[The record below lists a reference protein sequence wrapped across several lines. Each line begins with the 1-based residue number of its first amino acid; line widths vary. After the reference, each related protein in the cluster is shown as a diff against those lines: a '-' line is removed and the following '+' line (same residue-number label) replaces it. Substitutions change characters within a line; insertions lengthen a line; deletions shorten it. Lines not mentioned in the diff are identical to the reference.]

1 MHGAKALAPDAKAS
15 SAPDAKASHRSDV
28 QASQQTPA
36 LSPRELM
43 EFHEELRQRSL
54 PILFW
59 SACVFN
65 TVYVAWCG
73 FDYLLE
79 PRHFDYFLV
88 LRLAAATINT
98 VLVVAVHQRKLQRF
112 TWEAFWLWLF
122 TKGLFIALMLRVID
136 ASSYMA
142 YVVGF
147 TLVIYAAG
155 LLPYW
160 SPRWAV
166 NIVGVLIVL
175 SLLRFS
181 RPEASLIQREA
192 IASAFVLLSA
202 AGLSLIMASFKYS
215 LARRDFLTR
224 RALSGLARREHDARV
239 DLDRAS
245 GALRAALDQLKELDR
260 LKGQFFANI
269 SHELRTP
276 LTLILTPLEDMRPG
290 LDRPRQH
297 TLDIVRRNAERLL
310 RLIDDLLEL
319 SRLDAGGLRL
329 SLSEIDLRALSSG
342 VYESALASARA
353 RGIRFDLRADAGVQ
367 RVSGDAHRLEI
378 VLTNLVSN
386 ALKFTPNDG
395 SVLISIQH
403 LPDGAQID
411 VSDTGPGIAEED
423 LPHVFERFFQVLRT
437 DRRRAAGGVGI
448 GLALA
453 KELVELHGG
462 RLWVSS
468 TLQEGS
474 VFSVFLPY
482 GRDHIRPEVIERRQ
496 RERNSDGAAALEQWG
511 AGTGSLPL
519 PADVGS
525 AVRALPEAPIVM
537 RGQRRPRI
545 VLAEDQDELRE
556 FIAELLK
563 PHCDV
568 TCAADGARALALVQ
582 ERRPDLVISDIMM
595 PELSGAQ
602 VCARI
607 KGDARL
613 ANTPVILLTA
623 RTGAEATLEG
633 YAQGADDFVAKP
645 FHPRVLLARVRAQL
659 LLRKMALDLA
669 EREKLAAVGTLAAG
683 ILHEVRNPVNAI
695 LNAARVLAEGPVD
708 ADMARRLL
716 SVVGDCAA
724 RIHQLTES
732 LDQHARPADAGS
744 AAPSDVAKG
753 MDATL
758 ALLGH
763 RLRHVE
769 VRREYG
775 RRNVTRAPAGPI
787 NQIFLNLLDNALNAG
802 ARTLAI
808 RIAEDPSARQL
819 RVSIEDDGRGVPSE
833 LKERIFDAF
842 VSGGAN
848 GSGLGLYL
856 SRCIA
861 EQHGGALS
869 LCELPRARGALFT
882 VSLPVAE
889 GS

>member
-1 MHGAKALAPDAKAS
+1 VNRAQDSRTLTAAVDAHS
-15 SAPDAKASHRSDV
+15 SQLRP
-28 QASQQTPA
+28 QLSQ
-36 LSPRELM
+36 RELAD
-43 EFHEELRQRSL
+43 FHEELRLRSL

-65 TVYVAWCG
+65 TLYLAWAG

-79 PRHFDYFLV
+79 PQHFEYFLV
-88 LRLAAATINT
+88 LRLMAAVINT
-98 VLVVAVHQRKLQRF
+98 ALVVVVHQRKLQHF
-112 TWEAFWLWLF
+112 TWEAFWLWLLI
-122 TKGLFIALMLRVID
+122 KGVCTALMLRVVD
-136 ASSYMA
+136 ESSYMS
-142 YVVGF
+142 YVVAF
-147 TLVIYAAG
+147 TLMIYAAS

-160 SPRWAV
+160 SPRWAIS
-166 NIVGVLIVL
+166 IVCVLIGL
-175 SLLRFS
+175 SLLRLA
-181 RPEASLIQREA
+181 RPDAVLTRRDV
-192 IASAFVLLSA
+192 IASAFILASA
-202 AGLSLIMASFKYS
+202 AGLSLITAFFKHS
-215 LARRDFLTR
+215 LARSDFLTR

-239 DLDRAS
+239 DLDHTS
-245 GALRAALDQLKELDR
+245 GALRSALDQLKELDR

-276 LTLILTPLEDMRPG
+276 LTLILTPLEDMRQG
-290 LDRPRQH
+290 VGRAQQK
-297 TLDIVRRNAERLL
+297 TLDVVRRNAERLL

-329 SLSEIDLRALSSG
+329 TVSETDLRALTSG
-342 VYESALASARA
+342 VYENALATASSRS
-353 RGIRFDLRADAGVQ
+353 IKFELRADANVLC
-367 RVSGDAHRLEI
+367 VSGDAHRLEI

-386 ALKFTPNDG
+386 ALKYTPDG
-395 SVLISIQH
+395 GAVLLAIQH

-423 LPHVFERFFQVLRT
+423 LPHVFERFFQVLRS

-462 RLWVSS
+462 RIWVNSS
-468 TLQEGS
+468 LEQGS

-482 GRDHIRPEVIERRQ
+482 GREHIRPELIERRQ
-496 RERNSDGAAALEQWG
+496 RERASDNAPTPLEPW
-511 AGTGSLPL
+511 AGTTGATPRTAES
-519 PADVGS
+519 GTTSS
-525 AVRALPEAPIVM
+525 APPRGAPDTPILM
-537 RGQRRPRI
+537 RGRRRARI
-545 VLAEDQDELRE
+545 VLAEDQAELRE
-556 FIAELLK
+556 FIGELLK
-563 PHCDV
+563 VDYDV
-568 TCAADGARALALVQ
+568 ACAPDGARALELVRAQ
-582 ERRPDLVISDIMM
+582 RPDLVISDVMM

-602 VCARI
+602 LCAQI
-607 KGDARL
+607 KRDARL

-623 RTGAEATLEG
+623 RAGAEATLEG

-645 FHPRVLLARVRAQL
+645 FHPRVLRARVRAQL

-695 LNAARVLAEGPVD
+695 LNAARVLSEGPVD
-708 ADMARRLL
+708 ADTARRLL

-732 LDQHARPADAGS
+732 LDQHARPSDAGGG
-744 AAPSDVAKG
+744 APSDVAKG
-753 MDATL
+753 IDATL

-763 RLRHVE
+763 RLRDVE
-769 VRREYG
+769 VRRDYG
-775 RRNVTRAPAGPI
+775 KRRVTRAPAGPV

-808 RIAEDPSARQL
+808 SIAEDRDAGQL

-833 LKERIFDAF
+833 LRESIFDAF
-842 VSGGAN
+842 VSGGTK

-861 EQHGGALS
+861 EQHGGALA
-869 LCELPRARGALFT
+869 LCERPGAPGALFT
-882 VSLPVAE
+882 LSLPLADA
-889 GS
+889 S